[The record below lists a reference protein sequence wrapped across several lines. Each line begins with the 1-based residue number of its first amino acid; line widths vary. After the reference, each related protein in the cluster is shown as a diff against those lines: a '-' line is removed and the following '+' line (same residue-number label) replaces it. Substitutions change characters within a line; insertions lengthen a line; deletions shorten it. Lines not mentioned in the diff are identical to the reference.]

1 MFDSGIF
8 LVACFK
14 EELKINFFFGGEG
27 GGGNLKIRGSACV
40 SRLHSYANF
49 FSIVSICC
57 VISFS
62 A

>member
-27 GGGNLKIRGSACV
+27 GGGNLNIRGIACV
-40 SRLHSYANF
+40 YPQHSYANF
-49 FSIVSICC
+49 FYIVYIFC
-57 VISFS
+57 VI
-62 A
+62 